1 MDERARVDIGFI
13 GTGVMGGAMVGH
25 LLAAGHRVT
34 VHSRTRARAEP
45 LLAAGAGWADSPGAA
60 AAGADFVVT
69 IVGYPEDV
77 RAVYFGADGILAAA
91 RPGAVLI
98 DMTTS
103 APSLAREISAAAEA
117 RDLAALD
124 APVTGGDIG
133 ARDATL
139 SIMVGGD
146 AAACERARPILS
158 LLGRT
163 VLRQGGPGAGQ
174 HAKLT
179 NQIALA
185 STMIGVMEA
194 LRYARGAGLE
204 PETVLASIGVGAAA
218 SWPLN
223 NLLPRVLRNDF
234 APGFYV
240 RHFLKDLRI
249 ALDEAERMGLELP
262 GLQLARRLYEE
273 VVALGGADLGTQALY
288 LAYDNPSDLAAEA

>member
-1 MDERARVDIGFI
+1 MDEHAQLDIGFI

-45 LLAAGAGWADSPGAA
+45 LLAAGARWADTPAA
-60 AAGADFVVT
+60 AARGADCVIS

-77 RAVYFGADGILAAA
+77 RAVYFGVDGILAAA
-91 RPGAVLI
+91 EPGAVLI

-103 APSLAREISAAAEA
+103 APSLAREIAAAAET
-117 RDLAALD
+117 RGLAALD
-124 APVTGGDIG
+124 APVTGGDVG
-133 ARDATL
+133 ARNATL
-139 SIMVGGD
+139 SIMVGG
-146 AAACERARPILS
+146 AESACERARPVLA
-158 LLGRT
+158 LLGKT

-194 LRYARGAGLE
+194 LRYARAAGLD
-204 PETVLASIGVGAAA
+204 PDTVLASIGVGAAA
-218 SWPLN
+218 SWPLS
-223 NLLPRVLRNDF
+223 NLLPRVLRNDY

-249 ALDEAERMGLELP
+249 ALDEVERMGLELP

-288 LAYDNPSDLAAEA
+288 LAYDTPTDLAAES